1 MRVVRSIGK
10 GLLAA
15 LALIALVACAQQ
27 IRLSE
32 GDALPPPPED
42 ALRIATLNVH
52 YIDLR
57 GQGEGRWSRA
67 GWERRKPALG
77 AAVEALEADV
87 IAFQEM
93 ESFRGGNADTD
104 NL

>member
-1 MRVVRSIGK
+1 MHWVWVSLK
-10 GLLAA
+10 ALLSL

-42 ALRIATLNVH
+42 ALRLATLNVH

-57 GQGEGRWSRA
+57 GQGDGRWSRA
-67 GWERRKPALG
+67 GWRVGGPSRDRR
-77 AAVEALEADV
+77 DV
-87 IAFQEM
+87 P
-93 ESFRGGNADTD
+93 
-104 NL
+104 